1 MPKILLVEDNEMN
14 RDMLLRRLIRRGGDV
29 RAQNLADVRE
39 FRRSPKSRDRHGL
52 VMHYVRH
59 EGGARP

>member
-1 MPKILLVEDNEMN
+1 MPKILLVEDNEMS
-14 RDMLLRRLIRRGGDV
+14 RDMLLRRRIRGDDV
-29 RAQNLADVRE
+29 RAENLADVRE